1 MSSKYKFSDKLANY
15 FITSTVVGWVDIFT
29 RNEYKNILV
38 DSIKHCQKNQGLQ
51 VHAWVIMTNHSHMIV
66 SCSGDND
73 IAMVIKNIKSFTAL
87 KIIDAIN
94 NSDNESRK
102 EWLIPIFEKYG
113 SINKRNQKYQFW
125 ITENHPIL
133 LDPYTNMYEERLK
146 YLHENPVRAG
156 FVSSPQEWLYSSA
169 IDYYTEKG
177 KGLIE
182 VYR

>member
-94 NSDNESRK
+94 NSVNESRK
-102 EWLIPIFEKYG
+102 EWLIPIF
-113 SINKRNQKYQFW
+113 
-125 ITENHPIL
+125 
-133 LDPYTNMYEERLK
+133 
-146 YLHENPVRAG
+146 
-156 FVSSPQEWLYSSA
+156 
-169 IDYYTEKG
+169 
-177 KGLIE
+177 
-182 VYR
+182 